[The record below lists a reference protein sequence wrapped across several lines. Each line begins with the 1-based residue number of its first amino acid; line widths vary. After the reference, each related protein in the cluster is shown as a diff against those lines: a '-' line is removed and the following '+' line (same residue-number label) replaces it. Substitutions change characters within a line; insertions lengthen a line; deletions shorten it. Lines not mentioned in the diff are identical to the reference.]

1 MKSPMPEGAEKS
13 TSKLS
18 PWIDSITMRVT
29 SDALSWARQGLS
41 MGKRALETS
50 AKTLSRTA
58 GSLDQWEKKLE
69 RPKFPAKSDGSG
81 AEA

>member
-1 MKSPMPEGAEKS
+1 MKSPMPEGAENPMK
-13 TSKLS
+13 KLS
-18 PWIDSITMRVT
+18 LWIDSITTRVT
-29 SDALSWARQGLS
+29 SDVLFWARQGLS

-58 GSLDQWEKKLE
+58 GSLDQWEKNLE
-69 RPKFPAKSDGSG
+69 RPKSPAKSEGSV